1 MDYCTTLD
9 EGIQDA
15 GKPRMGEMKAQLSRW
30 MKDKSDGSKK
40 EVEQTYGSEIGG
52 LLSSTD
58 VRTLVAIVTIE

>member
-1 MDYCTTLD
+1 MSKCYLSASITLSV
-9 EGIQDA
+9 A
-15 GKPRMGEMKAQLSRW
+15 T
-30 MKDKSDGSKK
+30 SKK